1 MPPVRG
7 PTPGQGLTR
16 VPGPHHTVDVH
27 THYVPKGWPD
37 LGPGTPSLRI
47 ETETDAVIML
57 GGREF
62 RRIQADCW
70 DAQTRL
76 ADMDADG
83 LGAQGGSPPPLVFS
97 YAPAGRQAGRTA

>member
-57 GGREF
+57 GGGEF

-70 DAQTRL
+70 DAQTRR
-76 ADMDADG
+76 ADMGAG
-83 LGAQGGSPPPLVFS
+83 GIGAQAVSPTPAFVG
-97 YAPAGRQAGRTA
+97 YAAVVRHA